1 MEEESNG
8 ELAFLDTLSKHN
20 NGKISVLIFNIK
32 EAYAYW
38 PITTL

>member
-8 ELAFLDTLSKHN
+8 ELAFLDTLSEHN

-32 EAYAYW
+32 EAYAY
-38 PITTL
+38 